1 LYGALTGT
9 AVVIPS
15 APCCDQLS
23 LRESI
28 ASTKNS
34 SRSGISR
41 TAPASVAARLRDW
54 MVSVTNGAR
63 SKVSAIGWTEEA
75 W

>member
-1 LYGALTGT
+1 M
-9 AVVIPS
+9 PS

-28 ASTKNS
+28 ASTNIS
-34 SRSGISR
+34 SRSGISLIV
-41 TAPASVAARLRDW
+41 PASVIARLRDW
-54 MVSVTNGAR
+54 MVSVTKGAR
-63 SKVSAIGWTEEA
+63 SKVSAIGWTEEG